1 MNDAGAV
8 WRIDQSEDQRQ
19 RRNQL
24 AVLGEVRHQGRMQRV
39 ATNFLLKRHH
49 PFFKQCLGLGT
60 EAPDDGDILI
70 GWLQSIQ
77 ALSAELVEQQARTML
92 EDMPVAA
99 FKIGVL
105 GSVENVLAVAEI
117 VSDYPEIPLVFD
129 PVLASGRGD
138 AFADKEMIVAIQELL
153 LPRSTVLTPNS
164 IEARRLTAR
173 SQEDEASI
181 PLPTCA
187 ERLIEFGCQYVLLT
201 GTHEDTPLVSN
212 DLYTRQGLVRSDR
225 WERLPGS
232 YHGSGCTLASAVA
245 AHLAHGL
252 SVEEAARKA
261 QEYTWQALAAGF
273 LPGKGQFI
281 PDRFFQT
288 NHPKTH

>member
-1 MNDAGAV
+1 MNNRHPPPPPPIVLTFAASDSSGGAG
-8 WRIDQSEDQRQ
+8 
-19 RRNQL
+19 
-24 AVLGEVRHQGRMQRV
+24 
-39 ATNFLLKRHH
+39 
-49 PFFKQCLGLGT
+49 
-60 EAPDDGDILI
+60 
-70 GWLQSIQ
+70 IQ
-77 ALSAELVEQQARTML
+77 ADLMTLSANGCHPLSVLTALTVQDTVGVAKILPFASAWVSEQARVL
-92 EDMPVAA
+92 LADIPVNT
-99 FKIGVL
+99 FKIGML
-105 GSVENVLAVAEI
+105 GNISNIEAIAEI
-117 VSDYPEIPLVFD
+117 LAEHPDAPLVFD

-288 NHPKTH
+288 NHPETH

>member
-1 MNDAGAV
+1 M
-8 WRIDQSEDQRQ
+8 
-19 RRNQL
+19 
-24 AVLGEVRHQGRMQRV
+24 
-39 ATNFLLKRHH
+39 
-49 PFFKQCLGLGT
+49 
-60 EAPDDGDILI
+60 
-70 GWLQSIQ
+70 
-77 ALSAELVEQQARTML
+77 ALSANGCHPLSVLTALTVQDTVGVAKILPFDSDWISEQARVL
-92 EDMPVAA
+92 LADIPVNT
-99 FKIGVL
+99 FKIGML
-105 GSVENVLAVAEI
+105 GNISNIEAIAEI
-117 VSDYPEIPLVFD
+117 LAEHPDAPLVFD

-187 ERLIEFGCQYVLLT
+187 ERLIELGCQYVLLT

-288 NHPKTH
+288 NHPETH